1 VSGCDVIDLTE
12 WFRRAPRKRERG
24 VVASEESWRLI
35 RAFRRISD
43 CKRREEIIALVE
55 MMASTLPDWP
65 TAG

>member
-1 VSGCDVIDLTE
+1 VT
-12 WFRRAPRKRERG
+12 
-24 VVASEESWRLI
+24 SEEGWRLF

-55 MMASTLPDWP
+55 MAASTSPDWP